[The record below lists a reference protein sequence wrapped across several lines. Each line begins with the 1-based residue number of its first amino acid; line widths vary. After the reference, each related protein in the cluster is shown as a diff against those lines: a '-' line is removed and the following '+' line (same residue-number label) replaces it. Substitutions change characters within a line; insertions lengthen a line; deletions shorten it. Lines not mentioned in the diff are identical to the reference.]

1 MKSVYLRFSYILTY
15 IKYIPMQSSSTVEET
30 SVSSPSP
37 VENGHSSSDSNLKP
51 EAEQTPTENQPDT
64 GENSTS
70 NTSTERH
77 PQESSGNKEISC
89 SDCRAEHSKQSAE
102 EIVDE
107 HTEATED
114 ECPAE
119 SAENGTNGKQ
129 ETECC
134 EGMISWSNT
143 SNKIAATCNKI

>member
-1 MKSVYLRFSYILTY
+1 
-15 IKYIPMQSSSTVEET
+15 MQSSSTVEET

-70 NTSTERH
+70 NTSTESERH

-107 HTEATED
+107 HTEAIED

>member
-1 MKSVYLRFSYILTY
+1 
-15 IKYIPMQSSSTVEET
+15 
-30 SVSSPSP
+30 

-70 NTSTERH
+70 NTSTESEGH

-134 EGMISWSNT
+134 EGMISWSYT
-143 SNKIAATCNKI
+143 GNKIAATCNKI